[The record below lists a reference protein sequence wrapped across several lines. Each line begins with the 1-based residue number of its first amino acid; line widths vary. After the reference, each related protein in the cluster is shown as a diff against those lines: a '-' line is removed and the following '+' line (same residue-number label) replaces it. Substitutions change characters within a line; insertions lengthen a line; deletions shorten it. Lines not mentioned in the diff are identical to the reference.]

1 MPYLFSPASS
11 TPNPTSI
18 RLVSSDALQTIP
30 RGIKIPES
38 WHDAYAEEHGILP
51 KWAPR
56 FTDPPDVE
64 ERLGKDI
71 EQFSCQELENHLQTE
86 NFGAPIHIE
95 EMEHLET

>member
-1 MPYLFSPASS
+1 MVYLFSRQLLTPKPA
-11 TPNPTSI
+11 SI

-30 RGIKIPES
+30 PGIEIPES
-38 WHDAYAEEHGILP
+38 WHDAYAEERGILP

-71 EQFSCQELENHLQTE
+71 EQFSREELENHLQTE
-86 NFGAPIHIE
+86 DFGQHIHIE
-95 EMEHLET
+95 DMEHLET